1 MKALGTRFAAVL
13 AVCGTALQTTSPVD
27 AMPAFAREYRLNCST
42 CHQLNP
48 PRLNPLGRNFMERGY
63 QMPEGAERPATAA
76 KFSRQD
82 EKLTIL
88 EQLPLALRIKN
99 SALWRSQAREDENW
113 VDVNT
118 PLELQLLA
126 GGSLFK
132 NTSFFVNFPFF
143 SGESVGV
150 PILAYVQFSN
160 LLGKPGFANL
170 RIGKFNIL
178 GMQFPNHRSLTVNTA
193 KAPAVQ
199 VGLNPIALDGHQ
211 TGVNLFGRPGNGR
224 ISYELAVVNGA
235 GPAGADE
242 AAEEGHAHGGIF
254 STDGND
260 FKDLYGRL
268 TYSTT
273 SRMHTVGVL
282 GYLGKTDL
290 GVAEAHED
298 GDEGDD
304 DHDAPAGGS
313 SEGASDSFRILGLDS
328 EFNRGSWNLRSAAY
342 LGHHDDPFGLGTS
355 VNYQSVFGELSY
367 AFDRRLLGMLHY
379 DQVVS
384 SDLASLEHQSLMPHL
399 SYLLLDNLRLSVE
412 YIFDLDESDNNRAL
426 ALLDVTM

>member
-1 MKALGTRFAAVL
+1 MTAFGTRFAAVL
-13 AVCGTALQTTSPVD
+13 AVCGTALLTASPAD

-42 CHQLNP
+42 CHKLTPQ
-48 PRLNPLGRNFMERGY
+48 RLNALGRNFMERGY
-63 QMPEGAERPATAA
+63 QMPEGAERPATGV

-99 SALWRSQAREDENW
+99 SALWRSQARQDENW
-113 VDVNT
+113 VDVNA

-143 SGESVGV
+143 TGESVGV
-150 PILAYVQFSN
+150 PILAFVQFNN
-160 LLGKPGFANL
+160 LLGKSGSANL

-199 VGLNPIALDGHQ
+199 VGLNPVVLDGHQ
-211 TGVNLFGRPGNGR
+211 TGVSLFGRPGNGR
-224 ISYELAVVNGA
+224 ISYEFSAVNGA

-242 AAEEGHAHGGIF
+242 AAEGGHAHGGVF

-268 TYSTT
+268 TYGTA

-282 GYLGKTDL
+282 GYFGKTAL
-290 GVAEAHED
+290 GVGEDAHGDED
-298 GDEGDD
+298 GGDD
-304 DHDAPAGGS
+304 DHDAAAN
-313 SEGASDSFRILGLDS
+313 EANDSFRILGLDG

-342 LGHHDDPFGLGTS
+342 LGHHDDPFGQGTS
-355 VNYQSVFGELSY
+355 IDYQSVFGELSY

-379 DQVVS
+379 DQVIS
-384 SDLASLEHQSLMPHL
+384 SDLESLEHRSFMPHL

-412 YIFDLDESDNNRAL
+412 YMFDLDDSDNNRAL
-426 ALLDVTM
+426 ALIDVTM